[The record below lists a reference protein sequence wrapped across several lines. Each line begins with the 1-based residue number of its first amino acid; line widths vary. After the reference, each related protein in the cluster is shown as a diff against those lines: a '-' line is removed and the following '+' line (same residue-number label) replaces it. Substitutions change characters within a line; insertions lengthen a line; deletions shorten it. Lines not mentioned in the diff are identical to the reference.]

1 MSLLPSFF
9 QKQYIFVYRAIM
21 EMAQFGDTEMESTEI
36 KSVSRRLC
44 GSPSP
49 LSPKGGSSSVS
60 SNSSS
65 SEGTGELAQEFA
77 KLANIVDDRKAL
89 SVGKSKKAVCL
100 PEVPVRNFVH
110 ILWIL
115 ALGSYRQP

>member
-1 MSLLPSFF
+1 
-9 QKQYIFVYRAIM
+9 M

-49 LSPKGGSSSVS
+49 LSPKGGSTSVS
-60 SNSSS
+60 SNSS

-89 SVGKSKKAVCL
+89 SVGKLKKAVCL
-100 PEVPVRNFVH
+100 LEVPVRNFVYV
-110 ILWIL
+110 LSIL